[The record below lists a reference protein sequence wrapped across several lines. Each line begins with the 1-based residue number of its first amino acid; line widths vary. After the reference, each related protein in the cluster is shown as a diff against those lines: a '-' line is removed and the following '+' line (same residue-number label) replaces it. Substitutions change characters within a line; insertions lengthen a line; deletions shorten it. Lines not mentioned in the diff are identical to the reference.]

1 MAEAYFSAVVVRLP
15 ESAEPAP
22 PAPPPTWYFTLER
35 ASTLLINLLPEA
47 NRDRLVLALR
57 RDPNLLIT
65 LMRETMFRYRF
76 MQDLNERMLPALGR
90 DPRLREIVAAILHDP
105 ERLVNDPARLALFL
119 DDYERRRTP
128 TSTVLCGWTAEGVH
142 ENHGP
147 GPRPDCRLFLAE
159 LAVWFAMSRPRDS
172 SGPASPD
179 PECAIR

>member
-1 MAEAYFSAVVVRLP
+1 M
-15 ESAEPAP
+15 
-22 PAPPPTWYFTLER
+22 ER

-47 NRDRLVLALR
+47 NRDRLVFALR

-76 MQDLNERMLPALGR
+76 MQELNERMLPALGR

-172 SGPASPD
+172 SDPASPD
-179 PECAIR
+179 PNAPTR